1 MTTRGRSG
9 VRADRA
15 YSYSKLEVFAAH
27 VRQHLGVSPD
37 RAVDPL
43 ELFEDLHKISLQRA
57 NCHPLPLGYGVVPL
71 EDSEGYARYDRARD
85 VVEIIA
91 SERTYEWLVRKH
103 PRGAYFVAH
112 ELGHCILHTDQLV
125 RLAMM
130 PTNQQAAFHR
140 GRQSHEAYYDTEW
153 QANAFASALLMPA
166 RGIAAVEN
174 VNRKLSV
181 SLLVNRF
188 GVSREAAG
196 YRLELYQRRKT
207 DLLRALRSL
216 EGAVDK

>member
-15 YSYSKLEVFAAH
+15 CSYSKLEASAAR

-37 RAVDPL
+37 QAIDPL
-43 ELFEDLHKISLQRA
+43 EVFEDLHKISLQRA
-57 NCHPLPLGYGVVPL
+57 NRQPLPLGYGVVRL
-71 EDSEGYARYDRARD
+71 EDSEGYARYDRACD
-85 VVEIIA
+85 VIEILA
-91 SERTYEWLVRKH
+91 SERTYGWLVQRH

-140 GRQSHEAYYDTEW
+140 GRENHEAYYDTEW

-166 RGIAAVEN
+166 RGIAAIEH
-174 VNRKLSV
+174 VNRELSV
-181 SLLVNRF
+181 PLIVDRF

-196 YRLELYQRRKT
+196 YRLELYKRRKT
-207 DLLRALRSL
+207 DLLRVWL
-216 EGAVDK
+216 

>member
-1 MTTRGRSG
+1 MATRGRSG
-9 VRADRA
+9 VRADRG
-15 YSYSKLEVFAAH
+15 YSYSKLEASAAL
-27 VRQHLGVSPD
+27 VRQHLGVPSD
-37 RAVDPL
+37 QAIDPL

-57 NCHPLPLGYGVVPL
+57 HRQPVPLGYGVVRL

-85 VVEIIA
+85 VVEILA
-91 SERTYEWLVRKH
+91 SERTYERLVQKH

-130 PTNQQAAFHR
+130 PTKQQAAFHR
-140 GRQSHEAYYDTEW
+140 GRESHEAYYDTEW

-166 RGIAAVEN
+166 RGIATIEQ
-174 VNRKLSV
+174 VNRELSV
-181 SLLVNRF
+181 PLIVDRF

-196 YRLELYQRRKT
+196 YRLELYKRKKT
-207 DLLRALRSL
+207 ELLRTLSL
-216 EGAVDK
+216 FKGL